1 MASAGLDAQTAP
13 LEGDIMKSRF
23 FSLAGALTLLA
34 VLGKFYAQPLMAQ
47 VRAALIKNIDE
58 KGRNPYIQHVFSS
71 CSGTSGLCD
80 LTYPVVPAGKR
91 LVIERVSANIGSDA
105 GINGTFLLLPNGGAF
120 ALPGR
125 TTSLPSLFAVNEGVL
140 AYYDAG
146 QSPVF
151 RIAISGTTPFLAPA
165 DAVIAG
171 YMVDLMQ

>member
-1 MASAGLDAQTAP
+1 
-13 LEGDIMKSRF
+13 MKSRL
-23 FSLAGALTLLA
+23 FSLAGALALVA

-47 VRAALIKNIDE
+47 VRAALVKNLDE

-71 CSGTSGLCD
+71 CSGSSGLCD
-80 LTYPVVPAGKR
+80 LIYPAVPAGKR
-91 LVIERVSANIGSDA
+91 LVIERVSANIAADA
-105 GINGTFLLLPNGGAF
+105 GINGTFLALPNGGAF

-146 QSPVF
+146 QSPVV
-151 RIAISGTTPFLAPA
+151 RIALSGTAPFFAPS

-171 YMVDLMQ
+171 YLVDLTQ